1 LKFNYPINIGRTE
14 SGRDFEVTAMDL
26 QSLNVIVGLKWMGK
40 SHLAKSLL
48 LGLIKH
54 GGGALVFDINDEYS
68 SLHLGKDRQPKEE
81 YKGKLQALTP
91 GVNLKFPLRAMGT
104 DVFLNF
110 MEAVGVRD
118 ASLATLS
125 EKVQEIGE
133 EELTLPLLR
142 TTISSVDRS
151 VRGALARRLKML
163 EDTKLVDDEAEASA
177 LEDLLKKLNQGN
189 ALVINLKGKTRIAMR
204 ATVQVILSKV
214 TRLLDERVLDP
225 MFLFAEE
232 AHMYAERTDL
242 EDLVT
247 RMRHLGAWQF
257 YMTNT
262 PTSLPELVV
271 RQTDNLFSFHLSLP
285 DDIKYVAPASGMDD
299 QTLGKIV
306 KALPPR
312 EYLAAGKVTEDY
324 PFILRTSELDVITA
338 GETRLRFTKP

>member
-1 LKFNYPINIGRTE
+1 MA
-14 SGRDFEVTAMDL
+14 GRDFEVSAYDL
-26 QSLNVIVGLKWMGK
+26 QSLNMLVGLKWTGK

-68 SLHLGKDRQPKEE
+68 SLHLGKDRQPRKE
-81 YKGKLQALTP
+81 YKDKVQALAP
-91 GVNLKFPLRAMGT
+91 GVNLKFPLKAMGA

-110 MEAVGVRD
+110 MEAVGVSD
-118 ASLATLS
+118 TSLAALS
-125 EKVQEIGE
+125 DKVQEIGE
-133 EELTLPLLR
+133 ENLTLSELR
-142 TTISSVDRS
+142 TAIRS
-151 VRGALARRLKML
+151 VETRIRGALERRLKML
-163 EDTKLVDDEAEASA
+163 EDTKLIDDKAQASV
-177 LEDLLKKLNQGN
+177 LEDLLKQLDQGN
-189 ALVINLKGKTRIAMR
+189 ALIINLKGKTKIAMR
-204 ATVQVILSKV
+204 TTVQVVLSKV
-214 TRLLDERVLDP
+214 TRLLDEGVLAP

-232 AHMYAERTDL
+232 AHMYAERADL

-271 RQTDNLFSFHLSLP
+271 RQTDNIFCFHLSLP
-285 DDIKYVAPASGMDD
+285 DDIRYLSPASGMDD
-299 QTLGKIV
+299 QTLAKIV

-312 EYLAAGKVTEDY
+312 QYLAVGRVTEDY
-324 PFILRTSELDVITA
+324 PFILKTRELDVITA